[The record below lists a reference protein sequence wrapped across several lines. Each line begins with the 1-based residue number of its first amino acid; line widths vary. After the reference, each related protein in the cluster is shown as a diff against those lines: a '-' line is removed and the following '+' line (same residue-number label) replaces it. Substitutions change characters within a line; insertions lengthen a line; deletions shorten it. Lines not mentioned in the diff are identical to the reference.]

1 MAKCWPLC
9 YSFNFSL
16 CFKMFTEKFKKRNTA
31 HISIYSSQY
40 FSLRKEKKDHL
51 VWGGRK
57 RQRKLKRIGDCLEK
71 SRKKNIF
78 RERIKNKK
86 DKALERSNISI
97 Q

>member
-1 MAKCWPLC
+1 
-9 YSFNFSL
+9 
-16 CFKMFTEKFKKRNTA
+16 MFTEKFKKRNTA

-71 SRKKNIF
+71 SRKKKHF
-78 RERIKNKK
+78 QRK
-86 DKALERSNISI
+86 DQKQKR
-97 Q
+97 